1 MSVSRKKTVISE
13 LKKYNKEIKKDIRYD
28 KYCKMAAT
36 PYAFYRGTDHLYWR
50 DFSKDRGSK
59 KFSTLK
65 TRTWLQGDLHAY
77 NFGTFKNDKGEL
89 VYGLNDFDEAVISDY
104 QYDVWRMAVSLIL
117 IARENGKSAKSD
129 EKKFV
134 ATFADSYLK
143 QLKILSKNNKGEKI
157 AYTSKQAGSPLKEF
171 MKIIE
176 EKNLITNQ
184 LSDAGQEKEEVKGG
198 LREPAGSSQS
208 LQAIIQHQ

>member
-176 EKNLITNQ
+176 GKKTKTREKML
-184 LSDAGQEKEEVKGG
+184 EKWTTKG
-198 LREPAGSSQS
+198 RFNTS
-208 LQAIIQHQ
+208 LEKL